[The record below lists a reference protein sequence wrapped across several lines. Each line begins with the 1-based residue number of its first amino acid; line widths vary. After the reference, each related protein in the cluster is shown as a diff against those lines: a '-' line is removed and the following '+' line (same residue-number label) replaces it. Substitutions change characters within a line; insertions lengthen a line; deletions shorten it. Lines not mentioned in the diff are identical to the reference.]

1 MFRIFYVSAANQ
13 SFSTHDLGQLL
24 QKARDQNESAV
35 VTGMLVYSDGDFLQ
49 VLEGE
54 PTNVVGIYDRIS
66 IDPRHRD
73 ISVLQR
79 GLGYGDRLFPSWS
92 MGFKRVPDGE
102 LIDEAVGV
110 NSRIKLRYL
119 DAMSALD
126 FLLACSRSQT

>member
-1 MFRIFYVSAANQ
+1 MFRILYLSTANQ
-13 SFSTHDLGQLL
+13 PFSSGDLSELL
-24 QKARDQNESAV
+24 QKAMARNDATQ

-54 PTNVVGIYDRIS
+54 ATNVVGIYDRIS

-92 MGFKRVPDGE
+92 MGFKRVPDEE
-102 LIDEAVGV
+102 LIDDAVGV
-110 NSRIKLRYL
+110 NSRVKLRYL